1 MYIPK
6 HFEGSEAE
14 GREIMKAHSWA
25 LLTTA
30 DEAGAPL
37 CTHLAMQWE
46 DDGSPH
52 GTLVGHM
59 ARANDHWKLFARGAP
74 SLALFWGPHA
84 YVSPTWYT
92 PGPKV
97 PTWNYVTVHAY
108 GRPEVVAATPAVL
121 MVLTKLAA
129 QYEGTRRRRVGAGP
143 PAARQCRRPDP
154 AHRRLP
160 HEARADRDQAEAQP
174 EPRARG
180 SSSRDRQARG
190 ERQPG
195 LAGDGQVDEAGAACL
210 SAAAIS

>member
-6 HFEGSEAE
+6 HFEGEEAQ
-14 GREIMKAHSWA
+14 GREIMQAHSWA

-37 CTHLAMQWE
+37 CTHLVLQWE

-52 GTLVGHM
+52 GSLIGHM
-59 ARANDHWKLFARGAP
+59 ARDNDHWKLFARAAP
-74 SLALFWGPHA
+74 SLAMFWGPHA
-84 YVSPTWYT
+84 YVSPTWYA

-108 GRPEVVAATPAVL
+108 GRPQLIEATPAVL

-129 QYEGTRRRRVGAGP
+129 QYEGSGADVVGPRPSAAGQRGR
-143 PAARQCRRPDP
+143 ADE

-160 HEARADRDQAEAQP
+160 HAARARRDQAEAQP
-174 EPRARG
+174 EPRPRG
-180 SSSRDRQARG
+180 PPSRDRQARG

-195 LAGDGQVDEAGAACL
+195 LAARRRGG
-210 SAAAIS
+210 